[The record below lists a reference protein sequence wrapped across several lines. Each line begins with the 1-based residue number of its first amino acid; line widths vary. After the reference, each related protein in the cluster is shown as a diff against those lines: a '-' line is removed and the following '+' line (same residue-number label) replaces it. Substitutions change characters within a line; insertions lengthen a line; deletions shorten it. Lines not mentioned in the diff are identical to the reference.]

1 MKRLGMVLLTSVTLL
16 IAGGLGLAQSRRG
29 GTFFEK
35 ANQITVTGTV
45 DEVRHMVR
53 RNFSGMHAVVKTD
66 TDTFTVQ
73 LGPAQFLEKEH
84 VNLSPGDPI
93 EVTGWALTYGD
104 AKVLIARQVKKGSN
118 LYVLRDERGFP
129 KWSRG
134 AWKIT
139 GE

>member
-1 MKRLGMVLLTSVTLL
+1 MKRLGMALLTSVALL
-16 IAGGLGLAQSRRG
+16 IAGGLSMAQTRRG

-35 ANQITVTGTV
+35 ANQITITGTV

-53 RNFSGMHAVVKTD
+53 RNFSGMHAIVKTD
-66 TDTFTVQ
+66 TEMFTVQ

-84 VNLSPGDPI
+84 VNLTPGDPI
-93 EVTGWALTYGD
+93 EVAGWALTYGD
-104 AKVLIARQVKKGSN
+104 TKVLIARQVKKGN
-118 LYVLRDERGFP
+118 NTYVLRDERGLP

-134 AWKIT
+134 AWRIT